1 MISCMVAIL
10 EAVRRQPKRHQRQ
23 KLHRSL
29 QSPHPE
35 TRELA
40 QAGFEEWANGLPREE
55 VSDLVDVR
63 TGRSVRRVPGW
74 GWVEAE

>member
-10 EAVRRQPKRHQRQ
+10 EAVRRQLKRQQRQ

-40 QAGFEEWANGLPREE
+40 QAGFEEWAGGLPREKA
-55 VSDLVDVR
+55 SDLVDVR
-63 TGRSVRRVPGW
+63 TGRSVRRVAGRGW
-74 GWVEAE
+74 LDAK